1 MLIGASLLA
10 VSRAIQAQN
19 DAATITQ
26 SSGPSDAPA
35 DSGLTEI
42 TITAQRK
49 EESLQRAAVA
59 VAVVSNT
66 ALLEKGVTS
75 PGQLTELVP
84 AINVQ
89 PAGGAASTFFVRGV
103 GNFAVNGYTDPAI
116 AFNYDGVYV
125 GRVTSTQSLMY
136 DLERVELLKGPQ
148 GTLYGRNA
156 TSGALNLIPA
166 RPVLGETSGFVSA
179 SYGNFDALLAQG
191 AANVALG
198 DHSAVRVSALRSK
211 HDGYLSDGTSDED
224 LSAVRVQ
231 MLTDPTDGLRMRIGA
246 DYAPSGGAGTGSSYV
261 GGYRYN
267 AATGTYVTTPSG
279 LGPEV
284 GLFDPAA
291 QAYRSSQFSGLAG
304 RVLAPLDRKSF
315 LDNDNYGVNAEVNVD
330 SPVGTFTILPAWR
343 AADLNEIFAVPA
355 FEAYLQEKDEQF
367 SLETRLNGQANTWL
381 DYIVGAYY
389 FDERVKGNYTF
400 NQQALSVFQ
409 DFTSKTRSL
418 AAFGRL
424 TAHVTDRFRVVGGL
438 RYTDDD
444 KHFDGTAEPVQVV
457 CSRRVNGVPSCP
469 TAPLIPTV
477 DNASQVGFAVP
488 AVGGAPVPIGTSG
501 AIATASLTA
510 VDTPLSANKLTYRA
524 ATEFDVAPASLLY
537 ASYETGYRSGGFS
550 LASGHETFQ
559 PEYLDAYTLG
569 LKNRFFAN
577 RLQLNL
583 EAFVWKF
590 RDQQVTHA
598 GIDSHGLQGNF
609 TENVGRSTN
618 RGFELE
624 TQFLA
629 LQDLL
634 VSADA
639 QYLDASYD
647 SFVYQVPVGNAP
659 PFVGC
664 PYAVNASNPAFY
676 TVNCSGKTA
685 YQSPRWTVNLGIQQ
699 TFHLGS
705 MQLVAQADTQYKT
718 SRVVAF
724 EYLPYQIVG
733 PNWQSNAQL
742 SLSPDSSKWT
752 VAGYVQNIEDHRN
765 EVGAPIYGVGGLTT
779 MVTTA
784 PRTYGMRIS
793 ARF

>member
-1 MLIGASLLA
+1 
-10 VSRAIQAQN
+10 
-19 DAATITQ
+19 
-26 SSGPSDAPA
+26 
-35 DSGLTEI
+35 
-42 TITAQRK
+42 
-49 EESLQRAAVA
+49 
-59 VAVVSNT
+59 
-66 ALLEKGVTS
+66 
-75 PGQLTELVP
+75 
-84 AINVQ
+84 
-89 PAGGAASTFFVRGV
+89 
-103 GNFAVNGYTDPAI
+103 
-116 AFNYDGVYV
+116 
-125 GRVTSTQSLMY
+125 
-136 DLERVELLKGPQ
+136 
-148 GTLYGRNA
+148 
-156 TSGALNLIPA
+156 
-166 RPVLGETSGFVSA
+166 
-179 SYGNFDALLAQG
+179 
-191 AANVALG
+191 
-198 DHSAVRVSALRSK
+198 
-211 HDGYLSDGTSDED
+211 
-224 LSAVRVQ
+224 
-231 MLTDPTDGLRMRIGA
+231 
-246 DYAPSGGAGTGSSYV
+246 
-261 GGYRYN
+261 
-267 AATGTYVTTPSG
+267 
-279 LGPEV
+279 
-284 GLFDPAA
+284 
-291 QAYRSSQFSGLAG
+291 
-304 RVLAPLDRKSF
+304 
-315 LDNDNYGVNAEVNVD
+315 
-330 SPVGTFTILPAWR
+330 
-343 AADLNEIFAVPA
+343 
-355 FEAYLQEKDEQF
+355 
-367 SLETRLNGQANTWL
+367 
-381 DYIVGAYY
+381 
-389 FDERVKGNYTF
+389 
-400 NQQALSVFQ
+400 
-409 DFTSKTRSL
+409 
-418 AAFGRL
+418 
-424 TAHVTDRFRVVGGL
+424 
-438 RYTDDD
+438 
-444 KHFDGTAEPVQVV
+444 
-457 CSRRVNGVPSCP
+457 
-469 TAPLIPTV
+469 V

-590 RDQQVTHA
+590 RDQQVTHT
-598 GIDSHGLQGNF
+598 GIDSHGLQANF